1 MLDKTDIQRIAISS
15 IGAVALTA
23 ASIFAAAAPAR
34 AATPNAPA
42 TVAEWQQGVERQLG
56 SVAEDAAVL
65 SSTGGKVRKVV
76 MTARFTADGDYAGAQ
91 IAQSSGRPVID
102 RQALRVTNAVDY
114 PPLPS
119 GYRGIEQQVTV
130 RLYFGDTRAAALAA
144 KRDSRM
150 ILAQNNAGGTGLK
163 LAAR

>member
-23 ASIFAAAAPAR
+23 ASVFAAAAPAR

-42 TVAEWQQGVERQLG
+42 TVTDWQKGVERQLD
-56 SVAEDAAVL
+56 STQDAAVL
-65 SSTGGKVRKVV
+65 NSTDNRVRKVV

-91 IAQSSGRPVID
+91 IAQSSGQTAID
-102 RQALRVTNAVDY
+102 RQALRVTNAVKY
-114 PPLPS
+114 PPLPA
-119 GYRGIEQQVTV
+119 GYRGQPQQVTV
-130 RLYFGDTRAAALAA
+130 RLYFGDAHAAARAA

-150 ILAQNNAGGTGLK
+150 ILVQNSAGGTGLK
-163 LAAR
+163 LAAK